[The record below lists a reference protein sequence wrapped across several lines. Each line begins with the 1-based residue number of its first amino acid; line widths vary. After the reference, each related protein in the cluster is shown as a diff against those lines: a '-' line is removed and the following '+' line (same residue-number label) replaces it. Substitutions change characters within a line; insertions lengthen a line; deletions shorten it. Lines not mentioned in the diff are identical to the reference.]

1 MAVQA
6 QATGTSGGPP
16 TTKISDVI
24 STYRPT
30 TKFRSESPDSYITS
44 LDFDDTGELLV
55 AACSDETIQLYN
67 CKEGKLSKALPS
79 KKYGA
84 HLARFTH
91 SSSCVLY
98 ASTKMD
104 DTIRYLS
111 THDNQFLRYF
121 KGHTAP
127 VTCLAISPGGDE
139 FLSGSLDNTV
149 LLWSLSSAHAH
160 GKLLLHSPYLAAFDP
175 TASVVAIASP
185 STSTLLLYD
194 LRNYD
199 KAPFATFDLLELEQR
214 FTPKSVGRDW
224 TKVEFSNDGKSILI
238 ATNSAG
244 HFLLDA
250 FNGNLRAF
258 CYRKHN
264 ASPPRAAPG
273 RQDGVLG
280 QGDVC
285 FTPDGRFIVGGTH
298 EDNMYVWDTQKEP
311 SQDLVL
317 KPEHELEFKGSRGAV
332 VAFNPRHNIFASADK
347 EVVFWLPDPHA
358 VD

>member
-1 MAVQA
+1 MAVQS
-6 QATGTSGGPP
+6 QASGASGGLA

-24 STYRPT
+24 AAYRPT
-30 TKFRSESPDSYITS
+30 TMFRSPTPESCITS

-55 AACSDETIQLYN
+55 AACNDETIQLYN
-67 CKEGKLSKALPS
+67 CKEGKLNKVLPS

-91 SSSCVLY
+91 HQQGVLY
-98 ASTKMD
+98 ASTKVD

-111 THDNQFLRYF
+111 THDNVFLRYF

-127 VTCLAISPGGDE
+127 VTCLAISPGGDD
-139 FLSGSLDNTV
+139 FLSGSVDNTV
-149 LLWSLSSAHAH
+149 LLWSLKSAHAY
-160 GKLLLHSPYLAAFDP
+160 GKLFLNTPYLAAFDP
-175 TASVVAIASP
+175 TATVIAIASP
-185 STSTLLLYD
+185 STSTILLYD
-194 LRNYD
+194 FRNYD
-199 KAPFATFDLLELEQR
+199 KAPFATFDLLELEQK

-224 TKVEFSNDGKSILI
+224 TKVEFSNDGKSILL
-238 ATNSAG
+238 ATNGQG

-250 FNGNLRAF
+250 FDGNLRAF
-258 CYRKHN
+258 CYRKSN
-264 ASPPRAAPG
+264 APASRAAPG
-273 RQDGVLG
+273 RQEGVPG
-280 QGDVC
+280 QGDAC
-285 FTPDGRFIVGGTH
+285 FTPDGRYVVGGTN

-332 VAFNPRHNIFASADK
+332 VAFNPRHNLFAGGDK